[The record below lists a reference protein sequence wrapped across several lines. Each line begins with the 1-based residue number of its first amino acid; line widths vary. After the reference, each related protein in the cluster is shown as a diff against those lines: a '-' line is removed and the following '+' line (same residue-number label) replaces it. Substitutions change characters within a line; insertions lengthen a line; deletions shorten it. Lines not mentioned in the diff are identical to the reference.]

1 MAAVSSSSLIC
12 TGSSATL
19 SATGA
24 TSYNWNPGSL
34 SGTSVVVSPTTSVTY
49 TVVGSNAAG
58 CTNTRTVSITV
69 SACTG
74 INEALVVNGVI
85 NIYPNPNNGE
95 FTLVVPEVGMY
106 MIVNSIGQTIET
118 IEVKENSQTI
128 SVQGL
133 ADGIY
138 YVIGKSAKAKIV
150 VSK

>member
-1 MAAVSSSSLIC
+1 MQR
-12 TGSSATL
+12 L

-34 SGTSVVVSPTTSVTY
+34 SGTSVVVSPTINTTY

-58 CTNTRTVSITV
+58 CSNTRTVSVTV

-74 INEALVVNGVI
+74 ITETQSTNGAI

-95 FTLVVPEVGMY
+95 FNLVVPEQGVY
-106 MIVNSIGQTIET
+106 TIINSIGQTVET
-118 IEVKENSQTI
+118 IEVKENVQTI
-128 SVQGL
+128 SIQGL